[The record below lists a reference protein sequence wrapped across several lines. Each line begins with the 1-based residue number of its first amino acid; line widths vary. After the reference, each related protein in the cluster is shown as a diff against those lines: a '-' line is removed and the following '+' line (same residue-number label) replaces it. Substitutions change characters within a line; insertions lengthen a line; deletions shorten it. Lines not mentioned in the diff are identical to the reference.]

1 MLAWLIIGLYG
12 LSLVV
17 IFFYAL
23 LQASLAINYL
33 KEKKRRRKVATREQ
47 EKIENFPFVTIQLPV
62 YNEKYVVER
71 LLNQTLQLNWPKD
84 KIEFQVLDDSN
95 DETTEILEKEISTYK
110 NLGFQIHHVRRS
122 NRDGYKAGALK
133 YGMTLAKG
141 EFIAIFDADFLPD
154 PEFLN
159 KTIPSFNDK
168 KVGVV
173 QTRWEHI
180 NREFSLLTKLQA
192 FALDAHFS
200 VEQVGRNV
208 GGHFINFNGT
218 AGIWR
223 KKTIEDAG
231 GWETDTLTEDLDLSY
246 RAQLK
251 NWKFIYR
258 EDIASPAELP
268 VAMSALKSQQF
279 RWTKGGA
286 ETFKKMAGKLLFS
299 PGLRF
304 SDRIHG
310 LTHLFNSSVF
320 VFVLLLALCSVPL
333 VYFVSKSEILSIWVD
348 YSAVFFVSTIFLM
361 FYYAVSFR
369 ETNSNLFKKI
379 VFFIFRFIQFLAIM
393 IGLSYYNTQAVLL
406 GYFGKKT
413 AFIRTPKFN
422 LEQTKSGRWKKN
434 SYLNSKLKFSSLI
447 ELILAG
453 YFVSGIILG
462 IKTEVYGMI
471 PFHSLLSLGFLS
483 VFTYSILEKKGD

>member
-1 MLAWLIIGLYG
+1 VLAYIIIGIYA
-12 LSLVV
+12 LSLLV

-33 KEKKRRRKVATREQ
+33 KEKRKKSRT
-47 EKIENFPFVTIQLPV
+47 ENLNEPILNHPFITIQLPI

-71 LLNQTLQLNWPKD
+71 LLDQTLKMNWPKD
-84 KIEFQVLDDSN
+84 KIEFQILDDSA
-95 DETTEILEKEISTYK
+95 DETTKILNSKIQNYK
-110 NLGFQIHHVRRS
+110 AQGFNINLVQRPNREGF
-122 NRDGYKAGALK
+122 KAGALK
-133 YGMTLAKG
+133 HGMTFAKG

-159 KTIPSFNDK
+159 RTIPIFNDEK
-168 KVGVV
+168 IGVV

-200 VEQVGRNV
+200 VEQVGRNCA
-208 GGHFINFNGT
+208 GHFINFNGT
-218 AGIWR
+218 GGVWR
-223 KKTIEDAG
+223 RTTIEDAG
-231 GWETDTLTEDLDLSY
+231 GWQADTLTEDLDLSY

-258 EDIASPAELP
+258 EDISSPAELP

-286 ETFKKMAGKLLFS
+286 ETFKKIAGKLLFS
-299 PGLRF
+299 KGIRF
-304 SDRIHG
+304 TDRLHG

-320 VFVLLLALCSVPL
+320 VFVLLLALSSVPL
-333 VYFVSKSEILSIWVD
+333 VYFVGKSEVLSIWVD
-348 YSAVFFVSTIFLM
+348 YSAVFFISTIFLM
-361 FYYAVSFR
+361 FYYGVSFR
-369 ETNSNLFKKI
+369 EKFSNRFFGVLGFFKR
-379 VFFIFRFIQFLAIM
+379 FFQYLTIAM
-393 IGLSYYNTQAVLL
+393 GLSYCNTQAVLL

-422 LEQTKSGRWKKN
+422 IEQTKSGGWKKN
-434 SYLNSKLKFSSLI
+434 AYLNSKLKFSSLI
-447 ELILAG
+447 ELLLAC
-453 YFVSGIILG
+453 YFIFGIVMG
-462 IKTEVYGMI
+462 IKTAVYGMI

-483 VFTYSILEKKGD
+483 VFIFSIIEKKGD